1 MTGTE
6 WIEAALG
13 RYEYPLLRCAV
24 RITGDVETARDI
36 VQDTFLKLCVADRA
50 KVEDHLA
57 AWLFTVCRNRALDL
71 VRKEGRMGRLDD
83 SQAVVDRSI
92 TGRPGEAAAQR
103 EAYELLFEALASLPS
118 QQQEAFRLKFQDDLS
133 YREISQVMGK
143 SLGTVSKLLS
153 TALCSI
159 RDRLRARVELVRED

>member
-13 RYEYPLLRCAV
+13 RYEYPLLRYAV
-24 RITGDVETARDI
+24 RITGDIETARDI
-36 VQDTFLKLCVADRA
+36 VQDTFLKLCVADRT
-50 KVEDHLA
+50 KVEGHLA

-71 VRKEGRMGRLDD
+71 VRKEGRMGRLND

-103 EAYELLFEALASLPS
+103 EVYELLLEAMASLPS
-118 QQQEAFRLKFQDDLS
+118 QQQEVLRLKFQDDLS

-143 SLGTVSKLLS
+143 SLGTISKLLS
-153 TALCSI
+153 TALCSV
-159 RDRLRARVELVRED
+159 RDRLRTKVELVTED